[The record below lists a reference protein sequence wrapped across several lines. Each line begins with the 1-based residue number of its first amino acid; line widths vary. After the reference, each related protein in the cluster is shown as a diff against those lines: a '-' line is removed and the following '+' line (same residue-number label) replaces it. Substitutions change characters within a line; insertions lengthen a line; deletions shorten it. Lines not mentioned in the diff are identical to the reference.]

1 MGCTQTK
8 VTDTADSGQLKQT
21 KEKPTKQSKNKNGK
35 TTDVEILEPVKPKA
49 TYANYLSSY
58 DGKVKNESACSLR
71 GVTFMQNGDLVVAD
85 YKNNK
90 LKLYSSKFE
99 FLAELELPSAPW
111 DVCQAADNADDIL
124 ATVPYKK
131 EVHRITVS
139 IENNKERLVP
149 LSEFRTEGFCWG
161 ISCFDGGIA
170 TCVKVSVPEKAWP
183 KPPEFQV
190 HIHEF
195 DGTYRRA
202 IMFDANSVPYF
213 KEPKYL
219 NVTYDDLFLLISDY
233 KQNTVMCMNN
243 EDELIFSYLGMKSPN
258 GIAMDENK
266 NLHIASFFGAQR
278 VHKVGPNG
286 KYIDGLP
293 HDEDRPLFPHGI
305 CYRRKDKII
314 VMTTDQ
320 SLEVY
325 KLV

>member
-1 MGCTQTK
+1 MGCTQSK
-8 VTDTADSGQLKQT
+8 VVDATAGGQTLQAKAKQT
-21 KEKPTKQSKNKNGK
+21 KQTQQKNGK
-35 TTDVEILEPVKPKA
+35 TTAPEITEPAKPKA
-49 TYANYLSSY
+49 TYANYQSSH
-58 DGKVKNESACSLR
+58 DAKLQQESACSLR
-71 GVTFMQNGDLVVAD
+71 GVTFMQNRDLVAAD

-99 FLAELELPSAPW
+99 FLADIELQSAPW

-131 EVHRITVS
+131 EVHRLTVNKV
-139 IENNKERLVP
+139 NNHIRLVP
-149 LSEFRTEGFCWG
+149 VSEFRTNGFCWG
-161 ISCFDGGIA
+161 ITCFDSGIA
-170 TCVKVSVPEKAWP
+170 VCVKVSVSEKTWP

-195 DGTYRRA
+195 DGTFRRA
-202 IMFDANSVPYF
+202 IMFDANSTPYF
-213 KEPKYL
+213 IEPKYL

-233 KQNTVMCMNN
+233 KQNNVMCMNN
-243 EDELIFSYLGMKSPN
+243 EDELIFSYIGMKSPN

-266 NLHIASFFGAQR
+266 NLHIASFFGTQR

-305 CYRRKDKII
+305 CYRKKDRII